1 LGAPSS
7 TEALKT
13 FCRNIIIALA
23 AALALAG
30 CSSTRHVPQG
40 QFLLDKVTISV
51 EDTSKV
57 STKRLFNY
65 LKQVPNHKVLGLTR
79 LQLGI
84 YNLSGRDSSS
94 SFNRWLRRI
103 GEEPVIYDSL
113 LADQSA
119 RQLRLALVNDGYNDA
134 RVEYHT
140 ESKKKRKINVIYH
153 LYPGDPH
160 MIETIR
166 YEFDDPHLRE
176 TVLSDSLSLPVKEGM
191 TLNLNALDAQR
202 AVVAERMREN
212 GYFAFTKEHV
222 SFIADTIAG
231 SKRVD
236 LTMIVRNPKAAPEQ
250 ETQLPASPAEQVLES
265 ITDHRRYVYRRVIV
279 VPDFSPGD
287 NTGNFTFSGRDT
299 INCQGLE
306 ILYGPDPYLS
316 AKTLAEQIYIR
327 PGQLYST
334 SGIDRTYEALNRL
347 TILRYVNIL
356 TRPAGRIGDMEAL
369 DAFILLSRTKK
380 MGVTIELE
388 GTNSEGDFGVGGGLT
403 YQHRN
408 LAHGGE
414 NLSFKLRGAYESLSG
429 DFENLINDS
438 YTELASEVGITFPKF
453 MAPFLKSSF
462 KQKMRAST
470 EFAVTFMRQERPEY
484 TRVIA
489 GAAWRYKWSDRTNRT
504 RRTFDLIDINV
515 VNLPH
520 STIDFIDNIAPDNP
534 LLRYSYEDHFIMRM
548 GYTWHHTNRRPAI
561 STFERMEPQIN
572 TYTVRAAAETAGS
585 LLYAISSLTGQKRQD
600 GAYKIFGIQYA
611 QYLKGEIDYTINHR
625 FSDRN
630 SLSFH
635 AGGGIAFP
643 YANSSM
649 VPFEKRFYAGGA
661 NGVRGWSVRTLGPGA
676 YDTRNSV
683 SDFINQCGDISL
695 ILNLEYRNKLFWV
708 FEGAVFIDAG
718 NIWTIKN
725 YPNQPGGF
733 FRFKSFYKEIA
744 AAYGIGVRMDFNY
757 FLLRF
762 DMGVKAHNPA
772 ANQERWPLLH
782 PSWSRDVSFH
792 FSVGYPF

>member
-1 LGAPSS
+1 MPRGSY
-7 TEALKT
+7 
-13 FCRNIIIALA
+13 
-23 AALALAG
+23 
-30 CSSTRHVPQG
+30 
-40 QFLLDKVTISV
+40 LLDKVTLSV
-51 EDTSKV
+51 EDSAQIPT
-57 STKRLFNY
+57 RALYNY
-65 LKQVPNHKVLGLTR
+65 LRQTPNHKVLGVAR
-79 LQLGI
+79 LQLGD
-84 YNLSGRDSSS
+84 YNLSGSDSTGR
-94 SFNRWLRRI
+94 FNRWLRKI
-103 GEEPVIYDSL
+103 GEEPVIFDSL
-113 LADQSA
+113 LTDQSA
-119 RQLRLALVNDGYNDA
+119 RQLKLALINSGYNDA
-134 RVEYHT
+134 EVEY
-140 ESKKKRKINVIYH
+140 EAVSSKDRKIDVTYH
-153 LYPGDPH
+153 LYPGAPH
-160 MIETIR
+160 VIESIA
-166 YEFDDPHLRE
+166 YEFDDPSLRE
-176 TVLSDSLSLPVKEGM
+176 IVLADSMSLPVKAGGLLDM
-191 TLNLNALDAQR
+191 NNLDAQR
-202 AVVAERMREN
+202 TVVAERMREK
-212 GYFAFTKEHV
+212 GYFAFTKEYV
-222 SFIADTIAG
+222 TFIADTVAG
-231 SKRVD
+231 SKNVD
-236 LTMIVRNPKAAPEQ
+236 LTMVLRNPKSTPSETTAPPA
-250 ETQLPASPAEQVLES
+250 LPPPAAEQVLAY
-265 ITDHRRYVYRRVIV
+265 IANHRQYVYRNVIV

-287 NTGNFTFSGRDT
+287 NTSDLAFANRDT
-299 INCQGLE
+299 VKCQGLE
-306 ILYGPDPYLS
+306 ILYGPDRYLS
-316 AKTLAEQIYIR
+316 PGALAEQVFIR

-347 TILRYVNIL
+347 AILRYVNIV

-369 DAFILLSRTKK
+369 DAYILLSRTKK
-380 MGVTIELE
+380 MGVTLELE
-388 GTNSEGDFGVGGGLT
+388 GTNSEGDFGVGGGIT

-414 NLSFKLRGAYESLSG
+414 MLTFKLRGAYESLSG

-453 MAPFLKSSF
+453 MAPFLRSSF

-489 GAAWRYKWSDRTNRT
+489 GGAWRYKWADRSNRT

-515 VNLPH
+515 VNLPR
-520 STIDFIDNIAPDNP
+520 STINFIDNIAPDNP

-548 GYTWHHTNRRPAI
+548 GYTWYHTNRRPAT
-561 STFERMEPQIN
+561 STLERLEPQEN
-572 TYTVRAAAETAGS
+572 TYTVRASAETAGA
-585 LLYAISSLTGQKRQD
+585 LLYAISSLAGQKRHD

-643 YANSSM
+643 YGNSSM

-676 YDTRNSV
+676 YDSHNSV
-683 SDFINQCGDISL
+683 TDFINQCGDISL

-718 NIWTIKN
+718 NIWTIRN

-733 FRFKSFYKEIA
+733 FRFKTFYKEIA
-744 AAYGIGVRMDFNY
+744 LAYGLGLRMDFNY

-772 ANQERWPLLH
+772 YGQERWPLLH
-782 PSWSRDVSFH
+782 PDWHRDFSFH